1 MRLVSTA
8 SVGAFIIVAYFST
21 PHFDHATAATSVAVV
36 TKPST
41 GVSLMTEAKCVKVEG
56 KLKCGKHVS
65 KNDDDGD
72 HKHKNKDADNDDG
85 TKTVKLIKEQD
96 TCQVFT
102 QGKGAMGCGGSS
114 GFRTSRCDK
123 LKDGDTVCCCYH
135 ADDSQ

>member
-1 MRLVSTA
+1 MKFSHAVSIGTTAIIAAFVLVPA
-8 SVGAFIIVAYFST
+8 SLS
-21 PHFDHATAATSVAVV
+21 ATSLPAVDL
-36 TKPST
+36 ST
-41 GVSLMTEAKCVKVEG
+41 IGAYSSMTTEVKCVKVEG

-65 KNDDDGD
+65 KNDDDGG
-72 HKHKNKDADNDDG
+72 HKHKNKDSDNDDG

-123 LKDGDTVCCCYH
+123 LNDGDTVCCCYH